1 MPRLAFKFDLRA
13 YIVLFWGLS
22 SAVCGLAS
30 LQGRRGYAA
39 GVNHGC
45 YCGTCRRKCPCS
57 GQGAGCYAGTR
68 RGGWRSINYCSRRCR
83 SARHHNGHTPWQRY
97 STAGCRCYWRIY
109 CHPHRRIRPERHLAH
124 ARRRQSWLGL
134 RSCSATVNDGH
145 SPHRG
150 ACRGRHAAGLLIS
163 PRGSTT
169 GVSTSTTIAGHGL
182 GLSLD
187 LPHIFRLGPPVP
199 KSMWC

>member
-1 MPRLAFKFDLRA
+1 L
-13 YIVLFWGLS
+13 LS
-22 SAVCGLAS
+22 SAVRGLAS

-39 GVNHGC
+39 GVNHSC
-45 YCGTCRRKCPCS
+45 YCRTCCRKCPCS
-57 GQGAGCYAGTR
+57 GQGAGCYTGTCWCCCCGR
-68 RGGWRSINYCSRRCR
+68 RTYC
-83 SARHHNGHTPWQRY
+83 ARHHSGHTPRQRY
-97 STAGCRCYWRIY
+97 SAASWRSNY
-109 CHPHRRIRPERHLAH
+109 CHRRRHPHRRIRPERHLAH

-134 RSCSATVNDGH
+134 RSRSCSDTVNDGH

-150 ACRGRHAAGLLIS
+150 ACRGRHTAGLLIS

-169 GVSTSTTIAGHGL
+169 GVSTSTTVAGHGL